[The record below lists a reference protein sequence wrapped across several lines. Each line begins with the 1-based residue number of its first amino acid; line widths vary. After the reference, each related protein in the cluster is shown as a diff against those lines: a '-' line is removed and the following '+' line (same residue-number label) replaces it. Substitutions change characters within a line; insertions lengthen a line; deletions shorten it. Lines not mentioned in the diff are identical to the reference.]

1 MHVGMDLFPFPI
13 QRYVLLY
20 CRSEG
25 EKKIKEAIF
34 ARVLKN
40 NEKKKIRI
48 KKRKNQSS
56 SRIFRK
62 KAIEKEK
69 IEIESNFEKLFIT
82 RKFFV

>member
-40 NEKKKIRI
+40 NEKKKD
-48 KKRKNQSS
+48 KD
-56 SRIFRK
+56 
-62 KAIEKEK
+62 KEA
-69 IEIESNFEKLFIT
+69 EESKFKQNF
-82 RKFFV
+82 

>member
-1 MHVGMDLFPFPI
+1 MHVGMDLFSFPI

-40 NEKKKIRI
+40 NEKKIRI

-69 IEIESNFEKLFIT
+69 IEIEGNFKKLFIT